1 MALKADVLLEGE
13 GKGEVLA
20 LTHPISFWGGVD
32 PRTGLIIDARHPER
46 GQSIA
51 GKILAMPAMIG
62 SSSAAAV
69 MLELIHSGRSPT
81 ALIMPAPDA
90 ILLLGVIV
98 ARKWAGRCR
107 RPTPFRP
114 LISARYMASR
124 CRLGRMGRLRLA
136 VEASVQAK
144 KFHFRH
150 CERQRSKPADLY

>member
-1 MALKADVLLEGE
+1 MALKAEVLLEGE

-69 MLELIHSGRSPT
+69 MLELVHAGRSPA

-90 ILLLGVIV
+90 ILLLGIIV
-98 ARKWAGRCR
+98 AREMGWAV
-107 RPTPFRP
+107 PPAYA
-114 LISARYMASR
+114 LSA
-124 CRLGRMGRLRLA
+124 
-136 VEASVQAK
+136 VD
-144 KFHFRH
+144 
-150 CERQRSKPADLY
+150 QRTLHGKQVAIGADGVIEVVG

>member
-1 MALKADVLLEGE
+1 MALKADVLLEGQ
-13 GKGEVLA
+13 GQGEVLA

-69 MLELIHSGRSPT
+69 MLELVHAGRAPA

-90 ILLLGVIV
+90 ILLMGIIV
-98 ARKWAGRCR
+98 AREMGWSVPPAYA
-107 RPTPFRP
+107 
-114 LISARYMASR
+114 LSA
-124 CRLGRMGRLRLA
+124 
-136 VEASVQAK
+136 VD
-144 KFHFRH
+144 
-150 CERQRSKPADLY
+150 QRTLHGKQVTIGADGEIQTLD

>member
-1 MALKADVLLEGE
+1 MALKADVLLEGQ
-13 GKGEVLA
+13 GQGEVLA

-69 MLELIHSGRSPT
+69 MLELVHAGRAPA

-90 ILLLGVIV
+90 ILLLGIIV
-98 ARKWAGRCR
+98 AREMGWSVPPAYA
-107 RPTPFRP
+107 
-114 LISARYMASR
+114 LSAAD
-124 CRLGRMGRLRLA
+124 
-136 VEASVQAK
+136 
-144 KFHFRH
+144 
-150 CERQRSKPADLY
+150 QRTLHGKQVTIGADGEIQTLD

>member
-81 ALIMPAPDA
+81 AHLMPEPDA
-90 ILLLGVIV
+90 ILLLGIIV
-98 ARKWAGRCR
+98 AREMGWAV
-107 RPTPFRP
+107 PP
-114 LISARYMASR
+114 AY
-124 CRLGRMGRLRLA
+124 RLSA
-136 VEASVQAK
+136 VE
-144 KFHFRH
+144 
-150 CERQRSKPADLY
+150 QRALQGKMVAIGADGVIEVTN